1 MCCIWPYR
9 IQCTA
14 YLLALALIRTYV
26 CMCICRRELRSSFV
40 GGLLQAKG
48 GALHHTGYYTKL
60 TTAPYC
66 ILATP
71 DWLRRTGYHTILAIT
86 PYCILAYGRQAPSAL
101 SPVALRLLSPM
112 LSDWAAPHHTTPHQI
127 APHQTPRTQHNSYS
141 GRAVDASSS
150 VSLCV

>member
-1 MCCIWPYR
+1 LGSWGARDQLTNGYVLFSVGGSWLRGKSTAAAGYTVLHTGFHTVLAITPYWLLHH
-9 IQCTA
+9 TA
-14 YLLALALIRTYV
+14 YW
-26 CMCICRRELRSSFV
+26 
-40 GGLLQAKG
+40 
-48 GALHHTGYYTKL
+48 LHHTGYHAVLAIT
-60 TTAPYC
+60 PYC
-66 ILATP
+66 ILA
-71 DWLRRTGYHTILAIT
+71 T